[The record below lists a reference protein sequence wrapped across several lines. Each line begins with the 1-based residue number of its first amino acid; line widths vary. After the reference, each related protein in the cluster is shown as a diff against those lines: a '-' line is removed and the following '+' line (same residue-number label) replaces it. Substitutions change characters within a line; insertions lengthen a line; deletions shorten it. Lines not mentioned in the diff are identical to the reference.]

1 MASDRPADKDLHE
14 KALYANTG
22 TMLQKKGKRLM
33 IL

>member
-1 MASDRPADKDLHE
+1 MASEIPSDKYLQE
-14 KALYANTG
+14 KALYANTD